1 MRIDLDAAAGLVLLK
16 FLLAL
21 FLELR
26 LVGVAVVVERTYLVD
41 PKQTL
46 CVADVTRRICIE
58 MNNGAVLKFAGAG
71 ADQVVDAA
79 VDRRQCEIKQIRV
92 DFIGIVD
99 NRRQ

>member
-1 MRIDLDAAAGLVLLK
+1 MHVDLDAASGLVLPEL
-16 FLLAL
+16 FAALL
-21 FLELR
+21 LELR

-46 CVADVTRRICIE
+46 CVADVTHRICIE
-58 MNNGAVLKFAGAG
+58 MNNGAVLKFASAS